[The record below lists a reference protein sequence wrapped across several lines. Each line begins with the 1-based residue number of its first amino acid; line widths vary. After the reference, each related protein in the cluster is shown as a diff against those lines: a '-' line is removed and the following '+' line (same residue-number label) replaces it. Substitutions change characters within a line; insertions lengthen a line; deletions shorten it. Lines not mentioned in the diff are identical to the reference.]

1 MWRKV
6 LQGARD
12 DAGANAG
19 DAGAAGAGAPG
30 GSGPAPQPGDGF
42 SEQAL
47 RDLEALEAR
56 QPPPEAYQAPRE
68 SRAASARRMPTGTQN
83 AGKPHYY
90 GHRERLR
97 QRFMAAGP
105 QSLPDYE
112 VLELI
117 LFNAIGRIDV
127 KPQAKQL
134 LAEFGDFNGVI
145 AAPEA
150 RLLKVLRGLRMG
162 PKDPEKVLVQFRL
175 AQEVA
180 GRMARAKVL
189 DRSVIS
195 SWAELMDYCKT
206 VMAHRDTEQFRIL
219 FLDRKNVLI
228 ADEAQAKGTVDH
240 VPVYPR
246 EVAKRALE
254 LNASALIL
262 VHNHP
267 SGDPTPSPADI
278 EMTEKVA
285 AACAAIGVSI
295 HDHVVI
301 GKELDASFRA
311 IGLL

>member
-1 MWRKV
+1 MWSWRGKS
-6 LQGARD
+6 
-12 DAGANAG
+12 G
-19 DAGAAGAGAPG
+19 DAGAG
-30 GSGPAPQPGDGF
+30 GSGDLAPGALAPVRAMPEAAQRGDAEGF

-47 RDLEALEAR
+47 RDLEAMDAR
-56 QPPPEAYQAPRE
+56 QPPPEAYHQTFEQE
-68 SRAASARRMPTGTQN
+68 SRPAARPRAAAP
-83 AGKPHYY
+83 AGKPHYH

-134 LAEFGDFNGVI
+134 LAEFGDLNTVLN
-145 AAPEA
+145 APEP

-162 PKDPEKVLVQFRL
+162 PKDPEKVVVQFRL
-175 AQEVA
+175 AQEIA
-180 GRMARAKVL
+180 GRMARAKVMH
-189 DRSVIS
+189 RSVIS
-195 SWAELMDYCKT
+195 SWEDLMTYCKT
-206 VMAHRDTEQFRIL
+206 VMAHRETEQFRIL
-219 FLDRKNVLI
+219 FLDKKNVLI
-228 ADEAQAKGTVDH
+228 ADEEQAKGTVDH

-254 LNASALIL
+254 LNVSAIIL

-267 SGDPTPSPADI
+267 SGDPTPSQADVV
-278 EMTEKVA
+278 MTEQVA
-285 AACAAIGVSI
+285 AACAAIGVTI

-301 GKELDASFRA
+301 GKETDASFRA
-311 IGLL
+311 SGLL